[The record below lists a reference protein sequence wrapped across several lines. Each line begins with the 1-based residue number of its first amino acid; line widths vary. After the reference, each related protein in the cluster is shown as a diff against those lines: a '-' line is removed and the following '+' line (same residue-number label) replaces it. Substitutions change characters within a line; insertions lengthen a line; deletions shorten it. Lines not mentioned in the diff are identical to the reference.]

1 MHLSYDL
8 HRDLARS
15 LDGPGR
21 YGYRALETVSACACV
36 HVCVHVCVRVSEF
49 SVCEFVCVCVCES
62 TAASSKRRARMIE
75 VGGWRWALQ

>member
-15 LDGPGR
+15 LDGPRR

-36 HVCVHVCVRVSEF
+36 
-49 SVCEFVCVCVCES
+49 VCVCVCVCVCVLVGVCVC
-62 TAASSKRRARMIE
+62 ARVRLPHRNGAPGMIE
-75 VGGWRWALQ
+75 VGGWRWALL